1 MKSVSNR
8 QWLKSGA
15 YSIGSRFSVL
25 LFGFGSF
32 YFMIRFLPKNEF
44 GAWSLFLTITTII
57 EMSRNGLIQNAII
70 KLIHSNEEKDTDK
83 VVTGSWIINIA
94 YSAIIYL
101 FIALLSPLFEKG
113 FAMPELRPMFLWYGV
128 TLALLIPFSQFN
140 YLQQARFS
148 FTGIFW
154 SAFARQGS
162 FFIAILVIYFLHIPT
177 TLINLVLIHTG
188 CTFIGLIV
196 AFVLARSFITFR
208 FEWDMNTTRKVF
220 HFGKYVMGTN
230 IASLFYKS
238 VDQFTI
244 GYYLNPSGVALY
256 ASAMRLSNLIEYP
269 ATSVSEVVYPH
280 STLRISQSGETVVKN
295 IYEKSLALTMAITFP
310 IVVATF
316 LLADLIIYIIA
327 GPAYAESAQILRVTI
342 LFGIFTPFTRQF
354 GMIMD
359 SAGRPNQNFILLVG
373 SLGLNIVLNVVFVQ
387 WIGIMGAAYGTLI
400 AYVITSIAGHI
411 VLVRLFGVEMK
422 NVFANTAG
430 FYRQGFSAAREVL
443 RGNLKLR

>member
-32 YFMIRFLPKNEF
+32 YFMVRFLTKTEF
-44 GAWSLFLTITTII
+44 GAWSLFLTISTII

-70 KLIHSNEEKDTDK
+70 KLIHSNEEKDAHK
-83 VVTGSWIINIA
+83 VVTGSWFINIV
-94 YSAIIYL
+94 YSAIIFL
-101 FIALLSPLFEKG
+101 IIVLVSPLFDKG
-113 FAMPELRPMFLWYGV
+113 FDMPVLRSMFLWYGL

-154 SAFARQGS
+154 SAFARQGT
-162 FFIAILVIYFLHIPT
+162 FFAAIVLIYFLKLQPS
-177 TLINLVLIHTG
+177 LIHLVLIQTG

-196 AFVLARSFITFR
+196 AFALARSFITFR
-208 FEWDMNTTRKVF
+208 FEWDMNTTKKVF

-244 GYYLNPSGVALY
+244 GYYLNPNGVALY

-280 STLRISQSGETVVKN
+280 STMRISESGDTVVKN

-316 LLADLIIYIIA
+316 LLADLIIFIIA
-327 GPAYAESAQILRVTI
+327 GPEYAESAQILRITI

-359 SAGRPNQNFILLVG
+359 SAGRPSQNFILLVG
-373 SLGLNIVLNVVFVQ
+373 SLTLNIVLNVIFVQ
-387 WIGIMGAAYGTLI
+387 WIGIMGAAYGTLL
-400 AYVITSIAGHI
+400 AYIITSIAGHV

-430 FYRQGFSAAREVL
+430 YYRQGFSLAREVL
-443 RGNLKLR
+443 KGNLKLR

>member
-1 MKSVSNR
+1 MSNVTNR

-32 YFMIRFLPKNEF
+32 YFMVRFLSKEEF

-70 KLIHSNEEKDTDK
+70 KLIHSNDEKDINK
-83 VVTGSWIINIA
+83 VVTGSWMINIA
-94 YSAIIYL
+94 YSAIIFLIIYL
-101 FIALLSPLFEKG
+101 ISPLFETAFG
-113 FAMPELRPMFLWYGV
+113 MPELRPMFLWYGL

-154 SAFARQGS
+154 SAFARQGT
-162 FFIAILVIYFLHIPT
+162 FFVAIILIFFLDLHPS
-177 TLINLVLIHTG
+177 LIHLVLIQTG

-208 FEWDMNTTRKVF
+208 FEWDMHTTKKVV

-244 GYYLNPSGVALY
+244 GYYLNPNSVALY

-280 STLRISQSGETVVKN
+280 STMRISQSGEQVVKN

-310 IVVATF
+310 IVVVTF

-327 GPAYAESAQILRVTI
+327 GPAYAASADILRVTI

-359 SAGRPNQNFILLVG
+359 SAGRPSQNFILLVG
-373 SLGLNIVLNVVFVQ
+373 SLIVNIVLNVILVQ
-387 WIGIMGAAYGTLI
+387 WFGIMGAAYGTLL
-400 AYVITSIAGHI
+400 AYILTTIAGHI
-411 VLVRLFGVEMK
+411 ILVKLFGVEMK
-422 NVFANTAG
+422 NVFSNTGG
-430 FYRQGFSAAREVL
+430 FYRQGFSMAREIL
-443 RGNLKLR
+443 KGNLKLR

>member
-1 MKSVSNR
+1 MKIVTNR

-32 YFMIRFLPKNEF
+32 YFMIRFLSKSEF

-70 KLIHSNEEKDTDK
+70 KLLHSNEEKDTHK
-83 VVTGSWIINIA
+83 VVTGSWMINIA
-94 YSAIIYL
+94 YSALIYL
-101 FIALLSPLFEKG
+101 LIAIMSPLFDKG
-113 FAMPELRPMFLWYGV
+113 FGMPILQPMFMWYGL

-140 YLQQARFS
+140 YLQQAHFS
-148 FTGIFW
+148 FNGIFW
-154 SAFARQGS
+154 SAFARQGT
-162 FFIAILVIYFLHIPT
+162 FFVAIISIYFLNLHPS
-177 TLINLVLIHTG
+177 LIHLVLIQTG

-196 AFVLARSFITFR
+196 AFVLARNFFTFR
-208 FEWDMNTTRKVF
+208 FEWDMDITKKVF

-238 VDQFTI
+238 VDQFSI
-244 GYYLNPSGVALY
+244 GYYLNPNSVALY

-280 STLRISQSGETVVKN
+280 STLRISQSGDQAVKN

-316 LLADLIIYIIA
+316 LLADFIIYVIA
-327 GPAYAESAQILRVTI
+327 GPDYAQSAGILRVTI

-359 SAGRPNQNFILLVG
+359 SSGRPSQNFMLLVG
-373 SLGLNIVLNVVFVQ
+373 SLALNIVLNVIFVQ
-387 WIGIMGAAYGTLI
+387 SFGIMGAAYGTLL
-400 AYVITSIAGHI
+400 AYVVTSIAGHI

-422 NVFANTAG
+422 NVFSNTG
-430 FYRQGFSAAREVL
+430 DYYRQGFSLARQIL
-443 RGNLKLR
+443 KGNLKLR